1 MESFRIV
8 YPSALLALYVKHYW
22 FLETDDVLTSQRI
35 IPTGNVELIF
45 HRGESMMNNERII
58 PVSSISGQ
66 SFSFTDLHPMGKVN
80 MIAVVFHPFGA
91 KAFFN
96 MPIGELAD
104 SVVSAGEVD
113 IKLNELEDK
122 ILNAKSDD
130 ECVSLIE
137 NYLIKSFKPYKEHNY
152 LRLLSAINV
161 VNTPDENLS
170 VLKLADSVC
179 LEKKQL
185 ERTFNDYIGIS
196 PKKFMRIVRFQRAL
210 YILQNNPGISFTQLA
225 YESGY
230 YDQSHMTN
238 EFKLFSGYS
247 PTQYISICAPSSDY
261 FSY

>member
-1 MESFRIV
+1 MESFKIV

-45 HRGESMMNNERII
+45 HRGESMMNSEGII

-91 KAFFN
+91 KAFFS

-104 SVVSAGEVD
+104 SVVSAGDVD
-113 IKLNELEDK
+113 IRLKELEDK

-137 NYLIKSFKPYKEHNY
+137 DYLIPVGG
-152 LRLLSAINV
+152 I
-161 VNTPDENLS
+161 
-170 VLKLADSVC
+170 KLVH
-179 LEKKQL
+179 
-185 ERTFNDYIGIS
+185 I
-196 PKKFMRIVRFQRAL
+196 
-210 YILQNNPGISFTQLA
+210 
-225 YESGY
+225 
-230 YDQSHMTN
+230 
-238 EFKLFSGYS
+238 
-247 PTQYISICAPSSDY
+247 
-261 FSY
+261 